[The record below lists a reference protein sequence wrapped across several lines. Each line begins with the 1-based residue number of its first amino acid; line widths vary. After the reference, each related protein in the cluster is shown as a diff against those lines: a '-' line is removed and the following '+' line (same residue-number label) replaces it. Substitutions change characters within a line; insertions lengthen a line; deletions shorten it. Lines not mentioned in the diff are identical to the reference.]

1 MKISLAWLQDVAFS
15 AQTEGGHRIVFD
27 GPPTH
32 GGKNRGARP
41 MEGVLAA
48 SAACSAFDVVN
59 ILKKSKQIPESLE
72 MEITAERAA
81 QEPAIFTKIHLK
93 FTLSGQKLRPP
104 TVTRAI
110 ALSVEKYCSALAMLN
125 KTAKVSHSWEIK
137 PISESPAS

>member
-1 MKISLAWLQDVAFS
+1 
-15 AQTEGGHRIVFD
+15 
-27 GPPTH
+27 
-32 GGKNRGARP
+32 

>member
-1 MKISLAWLQDVAFS
+1 MWLFPPKPRV
-15 AQTEGGHRIVFD
+15 GIVLFLTAR
-27 GPPTH
+27 PHTAE
-32 GGKNRGARP
+32 KNRGARP